1 MDCSCSAIPTK
12 NGFHQLNK
20 NNHVD
25 EVKVS
30 QPAHEESRLTG
41 VRFACRVEIVASRSH
56 GSYQHQREIIMK
68 SLLNRLCVGIK
79 SIRNYY
85 GVKFGLVAFV
95 CAASLCITETHAQTS
110 GGITVRARGV
120 SGSEHINL
128 KVGGVTVAN
137 WTLTTNSK
145 DYVYSGSAA
154 GDIQVQYDNDATG
167 RDAIIDYIYV
177 NKETRQAE
185 NMSYNTGVYGNGRC
199 GGGSYS
205 ETMNCSGVIGFGY
218 TYDCFSGNC
227 NSASSSSSS
236 SSSAASTC
244 KGYVGITFDDG
255 PTSNTATLI
264 NQLNANKLVPV
275 TWFNKG
281 QNVAGNSALVAQER
295 SVGVVQNH
303 SYTHPHLTSMS
314 YQQIYNELNQT
325 NQAIQNAG
333 STKPTILR
341 PPYGESNSNVQQA
354 AQALGLRVVTW
365 DVDSQDWNGASTA
378 AIVSANNQLQNGQ
391 IILMHDG
398 YTNTNNAI
406 AQIAA
411 NLKAKGLCPGKID
424 PTTGRAV
431 AP

>member
-1 MDCSCSAIPTK
+1 
-12 NGFHQLNK
+12 
-20 NNHVD
+20 
-25 EVKVS
+25 
-30 QPAHEESRLTG
+30 
-41 VRFACRVEIVASRSH
+41 
-56 GSYQHQREIIMK
+56 MK
-68 SLLNRLCVGIK
+68 SFLSGNGGILRLI
-79 SIRNYY
+79 
-85 GVKFGLVAFV
+85 AFL
-95 CAASLCITETHAQTS
+95 CATSLCAEAYAQTS

-137 WTLTTNSK
+137 WTLTTSLK
-145 DYVYSGSAA
+145 DYTYTGTAA

-167 RDAIIDYIYV
+167 RDAIIDYIFV

-205 ETMNCSGVIGFGY
+205 ETMSCSGVIGFGY

-227 NSASSSSSS
+227 NSSSTSSSSSS
-236 SSSAASTC
+236 SSGTRCS
-244 KGYVGITFDDG
+244 GYVGITFDDG
-255 PTSNTATLI
+255 PSSNTNTLI
-264 NQLNANKLVPV
+264 NQLKANSLVPV

-281 QNVAGNSALVAQER
+281 QNVANNGSLVALER
-295 SVGVVQNH
+295 SVGIVQNH
-303 SYTHPHLTSMS
+303 SYTHPHLTSLS

-333 STKPTILR
+333 SPKPSVLR
-341 PPYGESNSNVQQA
+341 PPYGESNANVQQA
-354 AQALGLRVVTW
+354 AQALGLRLVTW
-365 DVDSQDWNGASTA
+365 DIDSKDWNGASTA
-378 AIVSANNQLQNGQ
+378 AIVSAAGQLQNGQ

-398 YTNTNNAI
+398 YANTNNAI

-411 NLKAKGLCPGKID
+411 SLKSKGLCPGKID
-424 PTTGRAV
+424 PSTGRAV

>member
-1 MDCSCSAIPTK
+1 M
-12 NGFHQLNK
+12 
-20 NNHVD
+20 
-25 EVKVS
+25 
-30 QPAHEESRLTG
+30 
-41 VRFACRVEIVASRSH
+41 
-56 GSYQHQREIIMK
+56 MK
-68 SLLNRLCVGIK
+68 SSFNKLCNRIK
-79 SIRNYY
+79 NIGNYSRTKY
-85 GVKFGLVAFV
+85 GAIAFV
-95 CAASLCITETHAQTS
+95 CVAALYVTETHAQTS

-120 SGSEHINL
+120 SGAEHINL

-137 WTLTTNSK
+137 WTLTTSLK
-145 DYVYSGSAA
+145 DYVYSGTAS

-167 RDAIIDYIYV
+167 RDAIVDYIYV
-177 NKETRQAE
+177 NRETRQAE
-185 NMSYNTGVYGNGRC
+185 NMKTNTGAYANGAC

-205 ETMNCSGVIGFGY
+205 ETMNCNGYIGFGY

-227 NSASSSSSS
+227 GGTGSGS
-236 SSSAASTC
+236 SSSATGGTTAC

-264 NQLNANKLVPV
+264 NQLKTNKLTPV

-281 QNVAGNSALVAQER
+281 QNVASNSALVAQER
-295 SVGVVQNH
+295 TVGVVQNH
-303 SYTHPHLTSMS
+303 SYTHPHLPTLT
-314 YQQIYNELNQT
+314 YQQIYSELSQT
-325 NQAIQNAG
+325 NTAIQTAG
-333 STKPTILR
+333 SPKPTILR
-341 PPYGESNSNVQQA
+341 PPYGESNANVQQT
-354 AQALGLRVVTW
+354 AQALGLRIVTW

-411 NLKAKGLCPGKID
+411 NLKTKGLCPGRID
-424 PTTGRAV
+424 SSTGRAV